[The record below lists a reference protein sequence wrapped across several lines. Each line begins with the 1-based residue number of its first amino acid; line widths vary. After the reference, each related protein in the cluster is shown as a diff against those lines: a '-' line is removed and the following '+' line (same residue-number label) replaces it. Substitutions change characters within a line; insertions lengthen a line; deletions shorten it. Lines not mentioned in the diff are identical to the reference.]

1 MRAIV
6 QRMNGA
12 EITIN
17 GEETREAGAGVTVFL
32 CAMRGDTEAQAEFLA
47 RKIAELRIF
56 KDENGKMNRSLA
68 DLGGDVLVV
77 SNITIS
83 ADMKHG
89 RRPDF
94 GHSAPPADA
103 KHLYECF
110 IEEMKKQPVGNVV
123 TGEFAAHM
131 HVNVQNDGPVNI
143 ILDTERIG
151 K

>member
-1 MRAIV
+1 MRAVV
-6 QRMNGA
+6 QRMNGV

-17 GEETREAGAGVTVFL
+17 GEETRSAGAGVTVFL
-32 CAMRGDTEAQAEFLA
+32 CAMRGDTEEQADFLA

-56 KDENGKMNRSLA
+56 KDENGKMNRSLT
-68 DLGGDVLVV
+68 DLCGDVLVV
-77 SNITIS
+77 SNITLS

-94 GHSAPPADA
+94 GRSAPPDDA
-103 KHLYECF
+103 KRLYDYF
-110 IEEMKKQPVGNVV
+110 IGQMRKQPVGKVI

-131 HVNVQNDGPVNI
+131 HVNVQNDGPVTV